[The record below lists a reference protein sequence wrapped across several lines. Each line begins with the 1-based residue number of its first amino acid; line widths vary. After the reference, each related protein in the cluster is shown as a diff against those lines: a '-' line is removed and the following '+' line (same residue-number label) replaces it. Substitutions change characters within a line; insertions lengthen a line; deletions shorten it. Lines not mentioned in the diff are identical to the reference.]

1 MVESDNRGSSRNL
14 DVQEGA
20 GTASKDVL
28 MSEDPVTLG
37 EEVQESMGE
46 VLDTEKNTELLIVD
60 ESVKQTVEG
69 GIDLENLDTKKGDE
83 EEQLEMEE

>member
-46 VLDTEKNTELLIVD
+46 VLDTDKNTELLIVD